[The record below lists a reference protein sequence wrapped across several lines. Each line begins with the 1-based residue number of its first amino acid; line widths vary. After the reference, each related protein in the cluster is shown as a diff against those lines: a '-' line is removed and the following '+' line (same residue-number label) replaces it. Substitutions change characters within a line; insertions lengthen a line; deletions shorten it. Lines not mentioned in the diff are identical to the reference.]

1 MGICYAIG
9 FTMIRTESLT
19 VGVGDVE
26 ILKNVDVSI
35 PSGEIHAV
43 MGPNGSGKSTLCHA
57 VMGNPVFNSTGSI
70 YIDNEEITN
79 LLEDERSKKGL
90 FQSFQYPVGLP
101 GVTLREF
108 VHSINNEISEDDINQ
123 LAREYGVE
131 EFLSRDVNIDLS
143 GGEKKRSELFQ
154 LATMKPKGIL
164 LDEIDSGLDIDALR
178 RVSDGVNA
186 LRSKERAF
194 LIITHYQRLLDY
206 IKPDFVHV
214 LVDGKITKTGCVE
227 LALELEKVGYEEIGA
242 RK

>member
-1 MGICYAIG
+1 MGVCYAIG
-9 FTMIRTESLT
+9 FIMIRTESLT

-26 ILKNVDVSI
+26 ILKNVDVFI

-164 LDEIDSGLDIDALR
+164 LDEIDSGLDIDAIKL
-178 RVSDGVNA
+178 VAGLISSLANENNA
-186 LRSKERAF
+186 IMLV
-194 LIITHYQRLLDY
+194 THYSRILKYLE
-206 IKPDFVHV
+206 ISKVHII
-214 LVDGKITKTGCVE
+214 VDGKIVMSGDSDLIE
-227 LALELEKVGYEEIGA
+227 QIDSEGYSQFQES
-242 RK
+242 

>member
-1 MGICYAIG
+1 
-9 FTMIRTESLT
+9 MIEIKDLHAS
-19 VGVGDVE
+19 VE
-26 ILKNVDVSI
+26 NIKILKGLNLNVNK
-35 PSGEIHAV
+35 GEVHAI

-57 VMGNPVFNSTGSI
+57 LMGNPVFNSTGSI

-108 VHSINNEISEDDINQ
+108 VYSINKEISEDDMNE
-123 LAREYGVE
+123 LAKEYGVE

-164 LDEIDSGLDIDALR
+164 LDEIDSGLDIDAIKL
-178 RVSDGVNA
+178 VAAFISSLSNENNA
-186 LRSKERAF
+186 IMLV
-194 LIITHYQRLLDY
+194 THYSRILKYLE
-206 IKPDFVHV
+206 ISKVHII
-214 LVDGKITKTGCVE
+214 VDGKIVMSGDSDLIE
-227 LALELEKVGYEEIGA
+227 QIDSEGYSQFQES
-242 RK
+242 